1 MKSESKSAPR
11 SKLDAK
17 LTSTNLLSRQQRL
30 SIARKILSL
39 SGLLSC
45 VDAFSEG
52 RGLGTRREE
61 DPGWPLVAEA
71 QSLPS
76 ILSRDSAWFDS
87 LGWKPLPERYHGFIG
102 RFATL
107 HSDFVLRGCTPHHL
121 TAGSTCHGRSAPSF

>member
-30 SIARKILSL
+30 SIARNILSL

-76 ILSRDSAWFDS
+76 ILSRNRSMV
-87 LGWKPLPERYHGFIG
+87 
-102 RFATL
+102 RFPRLETFSRTL
-107 HSDFVLRGCTPHHL
+107 SWLYRAL
-121 TAGSTCHGRSAPSF
+121 CHVAQ